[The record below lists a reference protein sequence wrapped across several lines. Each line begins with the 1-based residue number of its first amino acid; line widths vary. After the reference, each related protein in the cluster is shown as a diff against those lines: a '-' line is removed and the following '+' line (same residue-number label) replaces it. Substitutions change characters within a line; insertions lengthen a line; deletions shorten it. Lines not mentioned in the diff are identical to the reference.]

1 MLKLLLDHQLMSEP
15 CGSLIINLV
24 GNLTIFSVGNDQNV
38 LFCLNRHMSV
48 YSFLH
53 TFFFPNFYY
62 AMLLAPTCVAARE
75 LISQISCCKM
85 RWTFR
90 MIFFNGVW
98 CLELHRL
105 YLLCLGYVVEYIGKV
120 YGLIIVLITVSS
132 DSIVFQVLLW
142 TSNLCSKFSYEYIIS
157 SIKHLKHCVK

>member
-1 MLKLLLDHQLMSEP
+1 MSEP

-48 YSFLH
+48 YTFLH

-62 AMLLAPTCVAARE
+62 AMLLAPTCVVARE

-85 RWTFR
+85 R
-90 MIFFNGVW
+90 
-98 CLELHRL
+98 
-105 YLLCLGYVVEYIGKV
+105 
-120 YGLIIVLITVSS
+120 
-132 DSIVFQVLLW
+132 
-142 TSNLCSKFSYEYIIS
+142 
-157 SIKHLKHCVK
+157 